1 MIHAAG
7 LKPAPR
13 SAAIIG
19 CDSNGLIPVS
29 EDSPI
34 THLLA
39 RAARGDREVDDA
51 LAAAVVVRL
60 EQLAA
65 RAMFQH
71 NRGSVEG
78 LTIEPAMLAHDALLK
93 ILEQPREFENR
104 RHFFAYATQIM
115 VNALISHLRQ
125 RHAAKRGGGMARI
138 TLSALVDDQLTEL
151 DFESMPPALEA
162 LQAVDARKADLVSL
176 RVFWGASM
184 EEAAELL
191 GISLSSAERDWRFA
205 RRWLAARL
213 VEDGADDGRQASM

>member
-1 MIHAAG
+1 M
-7 LKPAPR
+7 
-13 SAAIIG
+13 
-19 CDSNGLIPVS
+19 S
-29 EDSPI
+29 EQTPI
-34 THLLA
+34 TELLA
-39 RAARGDREVDDA
+39 RAARGDRDVDAA

-65 RAMFQH
+65 RAMAQH
-71 NRGSVEG
+71 NHGSVDG

-125 RHAAKRGGGMARI
+125 RHAVKRGGGMDRI
-138 TLSALVDDQLTEL
+138 TLSALIDDQSNAL
-151 DFESMPPALEA
+151 DFEHMPPALDA
-162 LQAVDARKADLVSL
+162 LRAVDPRKADLVAL

-213 VEDGADDGRQASM
+213 VADAAEDDRQAPL